1 MTEENMVDANQ
12 TQTDKKEMSKKFE
25 KLEIRLSYE
34 EKQELASVAETE
46 GRTVS
51 DLVRGLIRR
60 YVKTTS
66 ARLPQKRSWIKW
78 VATGLLG
85 LLIGHLAT
93 WAYTKSHQHTPIYN
107 LEARLGNAHFSTPV
121 LAKDGYETSFILP
134 DEGGEFKV
142 SIRVEE
148 RQDELSILYAEI
160 CRTTDEICENIAS
173 PILHFNPTS
182 QAIIEINDGQ
192 KNEIFMM
199 LRPPHK

>member
-1 MTEENMVDANQ
+1 MTDTNQ
-12 TQTDKKEMSKKFE
+12 TQTDKKEMSKKSE

-60 YVKTTS
+60 YVRTS
-66 ARLPQKRSWIKW
+66 AARLPQKRSWLKW
-78 VATGLLG
+78 AGIGLVG

-107 LEARLGNAHFSTPV
+107 LEARLGHAHLSTPV
-121 LAKDGYETSFILP
+121 LAKDGYEASFVLP

-148 RQDELSILYAEI
+148 KQGELSILYAEI
-160 CRTTDEICENIAS
+160 CRTIDEICENIAS
-173 PILHFNPTS
+173 PVLHFNPTS

-199 LRPPHK
+199 LRPPYK